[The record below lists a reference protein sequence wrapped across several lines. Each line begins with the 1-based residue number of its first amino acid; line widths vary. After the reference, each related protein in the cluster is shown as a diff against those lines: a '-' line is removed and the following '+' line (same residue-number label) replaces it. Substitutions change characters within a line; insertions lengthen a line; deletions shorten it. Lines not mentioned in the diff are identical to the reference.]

1 MQYMLGVLEFGL
13 ATWSLV
19 AAAILGPTVAVML
32 ASRERGR
39 LASRLVNLE
48 DVLRRMRA
56 SDPASQFDDRPDE
69 TPLQLSRERLVL
81 TNLLDRFP
89 EVTQKF
95 VVVENIDDLGKC
107 MLSAFER
114 ILDCSCGVAFIRD
127 EDDLRLVA
135 STGLADHESYP
146 GLMLPMGA
154 GRIGYAAS
162 KCLILTPEDFGQ
174 LEGEEHV
181 KIEET
186 RMLEREFD
194 FYVPL
199 VHRGHAL
206 GCVAV
211 GGMKK
216 HVQKS
221 HSVSMAIANLGALVL
236 TNIQRAAVIRALSET
251 DPLTKLSNRRH
262 AYAQLDKRLRQRNA
276 LPFAIC
282 LFDID
287 HFKGI
292 NDQYGHA
299 VGDNV
304 LVEVADVVRHFVD
317 NDQGEFACRFGGEEF
332 LCVVNCDDL
341 PALGARLEAFRN
353 AVAEVSITGE
363 DGETRHVNIS
373 GGVAFCPAEEEDA
386 DALIRLADDR
396 LYAAKEAG
404 RNRIYFEIA
413 PREATR

>member
-1 MQYMLGVLEFGL
+1 MLGVLEFGL

-32 ASRERGR
+32 ASRERQR
-39 LASRLVNLE
+39 LSFRLVNLE

-95 VVVENIDDLGKC
+95 VVVETIDNLGKC

-114 ILDCSCGVAFIRD
+114 ILDCGCGVAFVR
-127 EDDLRLVA
+127 EGDDLRLVA
-135 STGLADHESYP
+135 SAGLEDHECFP
-146 GLMLPMGA
+146 GMRLPMGA
-154 GRIGYAAS
+154 GRVGYAAS
-162 KCLILTPEDFGQ
+162 KCLILTPDDFGQ
-174 LEGEEHV
+174 LEGPEHV
-181 KIEET
+181 NIQET
-186 RMLEREFD
+186 RILERDFD

-199 VHRGHAL
+199 VHRGQAL

-216 HVQKS
+216 VVQKS

-236 TNIQRAAVIRALSET
+236 TNIQRAAVIRRLSET

-262 AYAQLDKRLRQRNA
+262 CYAQLEKRLRSRNA
-276 LPFAIC
+276 SPFAVF
-282 LFDID
+282 LLDID

-304 LVEVADVVRHFVD
+304 LVEVADVARNFVD
-317 NDQGEFACRFGGEEF
+317 NDHGEFACRFGGEEF
-332 LCVVNCDDL
+332 LCVLNWDDL
-341 PALGARLEAFRN
+341 PSLGARLEDFRH
-353 AVAEVSITGE
+353 AVSEVTITGE
-363 DGETRHVNIS
+363 DGVVTRVNIS
-373 GGVAFCPAEEEDA
+373 GGVSFCPAEEEDA
-386 DALIRLADDR
+386 DTLIRLADDR
-396 LYAAKEAG
+396 MYAAKESG
-404 RNRIYFEIA
+404 RDRILFEIA
-413 PREATR
+413 PREAAR